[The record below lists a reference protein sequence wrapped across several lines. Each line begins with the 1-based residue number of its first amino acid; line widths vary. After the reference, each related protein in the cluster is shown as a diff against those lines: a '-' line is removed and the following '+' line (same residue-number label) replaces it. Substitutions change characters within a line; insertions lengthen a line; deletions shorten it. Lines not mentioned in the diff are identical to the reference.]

1 MVKFNTPVAL
11 NESGTK
17 ISYHTQ
23 SMMIGSCFS
32 ENIGRNLQE
41 CCMPITVNP
50 FGILYNPSSIANCL
64 KHIITQKKFTDQD
77 LFEREGLFHSFSH
90 HSSFSNSN
98 PKTVLDQINKHSLEA
113 YNRLKQAS
121 HLFITF
127 GTAWVFENK
136 KSGAIVSNCHKVP
149 ASEFVQY
156 RLTVSQIKEEWIAL
170 IDQLKAL
177 NPNLHLVFTVSPIRH
192 LKDGAHENQL
202 SKSSLLLAIDELIKH
217 FGNELISYFPAYE
230 LQLDELRDYR
240 FYAND
245 MLHPS
250 ELALEYFREKFSAV
264 FLEKDSQQVKEAIE
278 KLLQAAKHR
287 PFNASEKVYRDFI
300 TLQLEKIN
308 QLKIQYPHLELGSVE
323 KLFQE
328 KIGI

>member
-11 NESGTK
+11 SKSATK
-17 ISYHTQ
+17 IGYHSQ

-32 ENIGRNLQE
+32 ENIGLNLQE
-41 CCMPITVNP
+41 CCMPITINP
-50 FGILYNPSSIANCL
+50 FGILYNPASIANCL
-64 KHIITQKKFTDQD
+64 KKIITQQKFTDQD

-90 HSSFSNSN
+90 HSSFSNS
-98 PKTVLDQINKHSLEA
+98 KFQTVLDQINNQSVEA
-113 YNRLKQAS
+113 HNRLKQAS

-136 KSGAIVSNCHKVP
+136 KSGAIVSNCHKLP

-156 RLTVSQIKEEWIAL
+156 RLRVSQIKEEWIAL
-170 IDQLKAL
+170 IDQLRAF
-177 NPNLHLVFTVSPIRH
+177 NPKLHLVFTVSPIRH

-202 SKSSLLLAIDELIKH
+202 SKSTLLLAIDELVAHNSDEIC
-217 FGNELISYFPAYE
+217 SYFPAYE

-245 MLHPS
+245 LVHPS
-250 ELALEYFREKFSAV
+250 DLALEFIREKFV
-264 FLEKDSQQVKEAIE
+264 EYFLDKESQQLKEAIE
-278 KLLQAAKHR
+278 KLLQAANHR
-287 PFNASEKVYRDFI
+287 PYHANEKAYRDFI
-300 TLQLEKIN
+300 TIQLEKIN
-308 QLKIQYPHLELGSVE
+308 QLKIQYPYLELGSVE

-328 KIGI
+328 KRGI